1 MRGEPLPKRG
11 FDRVALQFQRF
22 RGALTNAPAGQ
33 WRRHL
38 AVVLDGLRA

>member
-1 MRGEPLPKRG
+1 LRGDVKGEDVRLL
-11 FDRVALQFQRF
+11 V
-22 RGALTNAPAGQ
+22 RGALTNAPEGQ

>member
-1 MRGEPLPKRG
+1 VRRDVKAEDVRLL
-11 FDRVALQFQRF
+11 V

>member
-1 MRGEPLPKRG
+1 VRRDVGPEDVRLLVR
-11 FDRVALQFQRF
+11 A
-22 RGALTNAPAGQ
+22 ALTNAPEGQ